1 MGKIFGITSGKGG
14 VGKSTV
20 SIGLASAFCGM
31 GKRVLLVDMDEGL
44 RCLDLMLGADSETVF
59 DLADLLMGKELEDAV
74 YPVPQIEGL
83 SFIPAPS
90 KTGLIDAFA
99 FSNFAK
105 AVSEKYEVVI
115 FDFPAGVDLELYSC
129 LPPETLFITVAV
141 PDAVSIRDAAVISR
155 ELAERNLKA
164 RLIINRFVYKQ
175 RRKYG
180 DVNIDGII
188 DSSALRLLGIVP
200 ESEDLRL
207 ISVNH
212 KIKRRCKASAAFL
225 RIAYR
230 LNGVHILLPR
240 VKKI

>member
-20 SIGLASAFCGM
+20 SIGLASAFCNM
-31 GKRVLLVDMDEGL
+31 GKEVLLVDMDEGL
-44 RCLDLMLGADSETVF
+44 RCLDLMLGADSDTVF
-59 DLADLLMGKELEDAV
+59 DLADLLMGKELDDAV
-74 YPVPQIEGL
+74 YSVPQIEGL
-83 SFIPAPS
+83 NFIPAPS
-90 KTGLIDAFA
+90 KTGLIDAFSFA
-99 FSNFAK
+99 NFAK
-105 AVSEKYEVVI
+105 TASQKFEVVI
-115 FDFPAGVDLELYSC
+115 FDFPAGIDMELYSC
-129 LPPETLFITVAV
+129 LPEETLFITVAV
-141 PDAVSIRDAAVISR
+141 PDAVSIRDAAAVSR

-164 RLIINRFVYKQ
+164 KLIINRYVYKQ
-175 RRKYG
+175 HRKYG

-188 DSSALRLLGIVP
+188 DSSSLQLLGIIP

-212 KIKRRCKASAAFL
+212 KIRRRCKASAAFL

-230 LNGVHILLPR
+230 LNGVHILLPK